1 MTTRQQI
8 SPPLADIRA
17 EVCDVLAEA
26 LETILLQRGLLTTGS
41 RHKPKPA
48 NESEQQSENKRL

>member
-1 MTTRQQI
+1 MTTQQQI

-26 LETILLQRGLLTTGS
+26 LETILLQTGPLTTGS
-41 RHKPKPA
+41 APKPKPA
-48 NESEQQSENKRL
+48 NNNAQQPVTRRL